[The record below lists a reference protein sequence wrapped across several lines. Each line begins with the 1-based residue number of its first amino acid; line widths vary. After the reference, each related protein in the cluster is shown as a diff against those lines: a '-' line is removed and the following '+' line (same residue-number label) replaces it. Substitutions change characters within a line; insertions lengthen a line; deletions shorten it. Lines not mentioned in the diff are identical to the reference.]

1 MCLKSLTCV
10 NWDQTRLI
18 VSDPPVKCSLK
29 WSTYIYICNTFPPYQ
44 KEDSIRKFGKKYV
57 YVAEAVE
64 YLPSRLCMFLETQLI
79 FLHDLIT
86 FYEARLCIFALLTKI
101 NCFCGLSS
109 HEFFCM
115 SPFAVDNRQK
125 FWILRGLK

>member
-1 MCLKSLTCV
+1 MPKKPYLCKLGSNQTDCLRSTCKM
-10 NWDQTRLI
+10 QFEMI
-18 VSDPPVKCSLK
+18 YIYI
-29 WSTYIYICNTFPPYQ
+29 YIYICNTFPPYQ

-115 SPFAVDNRQK
+115 PSPFAVDNRQK
-125 FWILRGLK
+125 F